1 MAGLILKNET
11 SLIDADLSAAYQAYP
26 LVKEVTAMFRKK
38 EDINKMSKSV
48 LKHRIQTLT
57 GRNIQIIQD
66 EMKYKPV
73 DPNETGMN
81 HDIMKKLAHCLILL
95 AEGQL
100 KENNRT
106 EAPGGA
112 TNGTAESIQPT
123 ASKKRMADDMSPA
136 VEQQPKAKKG
146 RKSIATLQ
154 IAAETKTD
162 SPRAGRASRKSVGPI
177 MMSTTPTRGSRR
189 LNDSSDTEASVAVRC
204 LAPNKTNADK
214 IKEVEEESEDVEEEQ
229 IGISN
234 PTPAMKELIKKR
246 RSIAG
251 AKETSVKTKS
261 PKKKEEVVAVAEKKV
276 VKKNVTIIPRTEFM
290 GTANSRS
297 YLIAGDVLK
306 VGLDTIQRIIPL
318 SVRFPGAHLAVVHT
332 PIHWSPPDVFRMA
345 QTIRTLNL
353 SAGLDNFV
361 ILIGT
366 GFRNLK
372 MNTEALETIT
382 KHVQFIT
389 FHREDAHKD
398 ELPTGKLR
406 ETTSLFLVA
415 YIFPGCEKEGSPL
428 PSRMVADGYTTC
440 FRCDNVAH
448 LEESIIDCFSEKG
461 EWLLDLFPER
471 RKLTLAA
478 QQAGRNAVVISPEVE
493 DLEFLGSYLRTLSMR
508 EDDSYRD
515 VDGLVTQI

>member
-11 SLIDADLSAAYQAYP
+11 GLIDADLSAAYQAYP
-26 LVKEVTAMFRKK
+26 QVKEVTAMFKKK

-57 GRNIQIIQD
+57 GRNIQVIQE

-100 KENNRT
+100 KENART
-106 EAPGGA
+106 VTPGGA
-112 TNGTAESIQPT
+112 STDTTDSIPAP
-123 ASKKRMADDMSPA
+123 ASKKRPADNMSPA
-136 VEQQPKAKKG
+136 LVEEPKAKKG

-154 IAAETKTD
+154 IASETKTD
-162 SPRAGRASRKSVGPI
+162 SPRVVRASRKSVGAV

-204 LAPNKTNADK
+204 LAPNKTNGDK
-214 IKEVEEESEDVEEEQ
+214 ITEVEEEAEEEEQ
-229 IGISN
+229 LGVSN
-234 PTPAMKELIKKR
+234 PTPAMKELMKKR
-246 RSIAG
+246 RSVAG
-251 AKETSVKTKS
+251 AKENPVKTKS
-261 PKKKEEVVAVAEKKV
+261 PKKQVQEAAVVPEKKV
-276 VKKNVTIIPRTEFM
+276 AKKNVTIIPRTEFM
-290 GTANSRS
+290 GAANSRS

-332 PIHWSPPDVFRMA
+332 PVHWSPPDVFRMA

-415 YIFPGCEKEGSPL
+415 YIFPGCDKEGSPL

-478 QQAGRNAVVISPEVE
+478 QQAGRNAVVISPEFD
-493 DLEFLGSYLRTLSMR
+493 DLEVLGTYLRTLSMR

-515 VDGLVTQI
+515 VDGLVSKI